1 MFCENLLPL
10 DLYLEWDAS
19 ADLFNNL
26 QVFYWWC
33 AHRILNID
41 REYAKNLLNSC
52 GLKQAST
59 DRDRAFIALQ
69 YKCLHQ
75 DNWGY
80 LFDESNHI
88 IGFAPVFDFNHAF
101 EADMEFTCL
110 PELLL
115 GRRKSSLEAAK
126 AAYKELGIELSY
138 VNATDDYSK
147 FVNDRIR
154 ILRS

>member
-1 MFCENLLPL
+1 MTTKKINASNTESALCYLMAHDRKVCSIDRKTGYVEMFCENLLPL
-10 DLYLEWDAS
+10 DLYLEWDSS

-26 QVFYWWC
+26 Q
-33 AHRILNID
+33 
-41 REYAKNLLNSC
+41 
-52 GLKQAST
+52 
-59 DRDRAFIALQ
+59 
-69 YKCLHQ
+69 
-75 DNWGY
+75 
-80 LFDESNHI
+80 
-88 IGFAPVFDFNHAF
+88 VFDFNHAF

-126 AAYKELGIELSY
+126 AAYKELGIERSY